1 MVLPQK
7 TWATLGSLAQKLQF
21 CTEFWQPLRGFVYNS
36 KSQKRK
42 NRTTITKLNAMTK
55 KLATLVAMLACCVFG
70 ALAQRVATTPVTDVQ
85 TGDYLLLVHSGKT
98 AADGSWAYI
107 NTSTSNKNR
116 VSTDAASLGTT
127 AYAGSKIENSAYI
140 WHVEKQSDGK
150 ITIQSVAQKTYWP
163 TAKGYYE
170 KDYYP
175 AHITTGSSANAFE
188 LIALSD
194 GCFALKS
201 TTSVTNLFGNKVNS
215 TPTIYVVNNNNSQ
228 IGYYGG
234 YDDSKIESQS
244 EIARVEFYPLQAFT
258 ELTYNYVFD
267 GKVRESVKVNAVDG
281 EEYPTPTTAISLPDF
296 IAAPTLKPEGIYH
309 DGAATSY
316 NLQLAST
323 LPFTLSTDANRV
335 YYYLA
340 AGAGTEGRTMLYANG
355 NSLKLRAEAQANNL
369 TAMRNDLWYVTGN
382 PFDGLKFHNV
392 GSGTTAMSKIA
403 LSDITE
409 LGLSPAGGGHDT
421 WKIYKISDNAFGLY
435 AKDWKKTNVAW
446 KLNDSKVSFEKID
459 ASAPNTSDAFAF
471 QAIEAT
477 YVLPL
482 HDSEADDAAFATTC
496 APFNFAIEGDDVK
509 AYAGKLSADGKEL
522 DMKEIE
528 GNVPANQGVIL
539 KAAMGVS
546 EVTVK
551 VVNTA
556 DAIDNDLK
564 GTNDEMT
571 DLSQVY
577 VFGRDKVTH
586 HVGFYNA
593 SGDDALPAN
602 RAYLNK
608 PAQEAVNAVAMN
620 FGNGMVTNIN
630 TAISAQS
637 ADNAP
642 IYDLSGRRVQRTV
655 KGSLYIKGGR
665 KFMAQ

>member
-1 MVLPQK
+1 
-7 TWATLGSLAQKLQF
+7 
-21 CTEFWQPLRGFVYNS
+21 
-36 KSQKRK
+36 
-42 NRTTITKLNAMTK
+42 MTK

-70 ALAQRVATTPVTDVQ
+70 ALAQRVATTHVTDVQ
-85 TGDYLLLVHSGKT
+85 TGDYLLLVHSDKT

-107 NTSTSNKNR
+107 NTSNKNR
-116 VSTDAASLGTT
+116 VNTDDASLGTT
-127 AYAGSKIENSAYI
+127 AYAGSKIENRAYI

-163 TAKGYYE
+163 TAEGKNE
-170 KDYYP
+170 SDYYP
-175 AHITTGSSANAFE
+175 QNITTGSSFNAFE

-194 GCFALKS
+194 GFALK
-201 TTSVTNLFGNKVNS
+201 TTTTKKAKYIWEKDATL
-215 TPTIYVVNNNNSQ
+215 TAYVVSNDNSQ
-228 IGYYGG
+228 IGYHGG
-234 YDDSKIESQS
+234 YDDSKIESKS

-267 GKVRESVKVNAVDG
+267 GKVRASVKVNAVDG

-316 NLQLAST
+316 DLQLVST

-340 AGAGTEGRTMLYANG
+340 AGAGTDGRTMLYANG
-355 NSLKLRAEAQANNL
+355 NSLKLRAEAQADNL

-382 PFDGLKFHNV
+382 PYDGLKFHNV
-392 GSGTTAMSKIA
+392 GSGTTAMSKLK
-403 LSDITE
+403 LSVQTKLWLEPDF
-409 LGLSPAGGGHDT
+409 GGGDDT
-421 WKIYKISDNAFGLY
+421 WKIYKISDKAFGLN
-435 AKDWKKTNVAW
+435 AKDWKDSNVAW
-446 KLNDSKVSFEKID
+446 KLNGSEVSFEKID
-459 ASAPNTSDAFAF
+459 ANAPNTSDAFAF

-482 HDSEADDAAFATTC
+482 HDSEADGAAFATTC
-496 APFNFAIEGDDVK
+496 APFNFAIVGDDVK

-522 DMKEIE
+522 DMNEIK

-539 KAAMGVS
+539 KAAMGVNG
-546 EVTVK
+546 VTVK

-564 GTNDEMT
+564 GTNAEMT

-577 VFGRDKVTH
+577 VFGRDKDTR

-593 SGDDALPAN
+593 SGDAPLPAN
-602 RAYLNK
+602 RAYLDK
-608 PAQEAVNAVAMN
+608 PAQEAANAVAMN
-620 FGNGMVTNIN
+620 FGNGTVTNIN

-642 IYDLSGRRVQRTV
+642 IYDLSGRRVQRIV
-655 KGSLYIKGGR
+655 KGGLYIKGGR

>member
-1 MVLPQK
+1 
-7 TWATLGSLAQKLQF
+7 
-21 CTEFWQPLRGFVYNS
+21 
-36 KSQKRK
+36 
-42 NRTTITKLNAMTK
+42 MTK

-85 TGDYLLLVHSGKT
+85 TGVYMLRMKSDRIPGTDGAWVYYKDKDSHAYGESDNTALKVVTENPLSEDHYNYL
-98 AADGSWAYI
+98 W
-107 NTSTSNKNR
+107 R
-116 VSTDAASLGTT
+116 VVRKD
-127 AYAGSKIENSAYI
+127 
-140 WHVEKQSDGK
+140 DGK
-150 ITIQSVAQKTYWP
+150 ITIQSFTANTYWAKAKGGQPSLGLKDNNKWVPNDFPMSETENAFTLEQNGNSGYKLKTYS
-163 TAKGYYE
+163 TRTYYSGFTKKSEE
-170 KDYYP
+170 KEVYVVDNVNM
-175 AHITTGSSANAFE
+175 SNSDKANA
-188 LIALSD
+188 AH
-194 GCFALKS
+194 
-201 TTSVTNLFGNKVNS
+201 N
-215 TPTIYVVNNNNSQ
+215 
-228 IGYYGG
+228 IGYQQTSATRS
-234 YDDSKIESQS
+234 DITF
-244 EIARVEFYPLQAFT
+244 EFYEVTQFPEKVSF
-258 ELTYNYVFD
+258 TYNYLYDGVSKKTEKFD
-267 GKVRESVKVNAVDG
+267 VYTYKPYPAV
-281 EEYPTPTTAISLPDF
+281 TVPDF
-296 IAAPTLKPEGIYH
+296 IKANAPEGEIKPEDNGTTINIECTP
-309 DGAATSY
+309 D
-316 NLQLAST
+316 

-355 NSLKLRAEAQANNL
+355 KDLKLRAEAQANNL

-382 PFDGLKFHNV
+382 PYDGLKFHNV
-392 GSGTTAMSKIA
+392 GSGTTAQSYAAITSATKLNLSHLWLGGQDNWNIKKLSDTTFSLYSNDLAWKFDGSKIA
-403 LSDITE
+403 
-409 LGLSPAGGGHDT
+409 
-421 WKIYKISDNAFGLY
+421 F
-435 AKDWKKTNVAW
+435 
-446 KLNDSKVSFEKID
+446 
-459 ASAPNTSDAFAF
+459 SAPNTSDAFAF

-482 HDSEADDAAFATTC
+482 HDSDADNAAFATTC
-496 APFNFAIEGDDVK
+496 APFNFAIVGDDVK

-539 KAAMGVS
+539 KAAMVVS

-577 VFGRDKVTH
+577 VFGRDNVTR
-586 HVGFYNA
+586 HVGFYTA
-593 SGDDALPAN
+593 AGAAALPAN
-602 RAYLNK
+602 RAYLDK

-620 FGNGMVTNIN
+620 FGDGTVTNIN

-655 KGSLYIKGGR
+655 KGSLYIKGGH

>member
-1 MVLPQK
+1 
-7 TWATLGSLAQKLQF
+7 
-21 CTEFWQPLRGFVYNS
+21 
-36 KSQKRK
+36 
-42 NRTTITKLNAMTK
+42 MTK

-107 NTSTSNKNR
+107 NTSDKNR
-116 VSTDAASLGTT
+116 VNTDDASLGTT

-175 AHITTGSSANAFE
+175 AHITTGSSANANAFE

-355 NSLKLRAEAQANNL
+355 EDLNLRAEAQADNL

-382 PFDGLKFHNV
+382 PYDGLKFHNV
-392 GSGTTAMSKIA
+392 GSGTTAQSYAAITSATKLNLSHLWLGGQDNWNIKKLSDTTFSLYSNDLAWKFDGSKIA
-403 LSDITE
+403 
-409 LGLSPAGGGHDT
+409 
-421 WKIYKISDNAFGLY
+421 F
-435 AKDWKKTNVAW
+435 
-446 KLNDSKVSFEKID
+446 
-459 ASAPNTSDAFAF
+459 SAPNTSDAFAF

-482 HDSEADDAAFATTC
+482 HDSEADNAAFATTC
-496 APFNFAIEGDDVK
+496 APFNFAIVGDEVK

-556 DAIDNDLK
+556 DVIDNDLK

-577 VFGRDKVTH
+577 VFGRDNVTR
-586 HVGFYNA
+586 HVGFFNA
-593 SGDDALPAN
+593 AGNAALPAN
-602 RAYLNK
+602 RAYLDK
-608 PAQEAVNAVAMN
+608 PAQEAANAVAMN
-620 FGNGMVTNIN
+620 FGDGTVTNVN
-630 TAISAQS
+630 TAIAAQS
-637 ADNAP
+637 TDNAP

-655 KGSLYIKGGR
+655 KGSLYIKGGH

>member
-1 MVLPQK
+1 
-7 TWATLGSLAQKLQF
+7 
-21 CTEFWQPLRGFVYNS
+21 
-36 KSQKRK
+36 
-42 NRTTITKLNAMTK
+42 MTK

-98 AADGSWAYI
+98 AANGSWAYI
-107 NTSTSNKNR
+107 NTSDKNR
-116 VSTDAASLGTT
+116 VNTDDASLGTT
-127 AYAGSKIENSAYI
+127 AYAGSKIENNAYI
-140 WHVEKQSDGK
+140 WHVEKQSDDK

-175 AHITTGSSANAFE
+175 AHITTGSSANANAFE

-355 NSLKLRAEAQANNL
+355 NSLELRAEAQANNL

-382 PFDGLKFHNV
+382 PYDGLQFHNV
-392 GSGTTAMSKIA
+392 GSGTTAVSLATPSNVTELKLSSKIGT
-403 LSDITE
+403 DI
-409 LGLSPAGGGHDT
+409 

-435 AKDWKKTNVAW
+435 CYGEWVYDRGNVAW
-446 KLNDSKVSFEKID
+446 KLNGSEVSFEKID
-459 ASAPNTSDAFAF
+459 ANAPNTSDAFAF
-471 QAIEAT
+471 QTIEAT

-482 HDSEADDAAFATTC
+482 HNSEADNAAFATTC
-496 APFNFAIEGDDVK
+496 APFNFAIVGDDVK
-509 AYAGKLSADGKEL
+509 AYAGKLSANGKEL

-577 VFGRDKVTH
+577 VFGRDKVTR

-593 SGDDALPAN
+593 SGDAALPAN

-620 FGNGMVTNIN
+620 FGDGTVTNVN
-630 TAISAQS
+630 TAIPAQS
-637 ADNAP
+637 TDRAP

>member
-1 MVLPQK
+1 
-7 TWATLGSLAQKLQF
+7 
-21 CTEFWQPLRGFVYNS
+21 
-36 KSQKRK
+36 
-42 NRTTITKLNAMTK
+42 MTK
-55 KLATLVAMLACCVFG
+55 KLATLVAMLVCCVFG
-70 ALAQRVATTPVTDVQ
+70 ALAQRVATTPATDVQ
-85 TGDYLLLVHSGKT
+85 TGDYLLLVHSDKT

-107 NTSTSNKNR
+107 NTSNKNR

-127 AYAGSKIENSAYI
+127 AYAGSKIENNAYI

-163 TAKGYYE
+163 TAKGR
-170 KDYYP
+170 KDSDYYP
-175 AHITTGSSANAFE
+175 QHITTSSSANAFE

-194 GCFALKS
+194 GFALKS
-201 TTSVTNLFGNKVNS
+201 TTSITNWRGQVTS
-215 TPTIYVVNNNNSQ
+215 TPSIYVVNNDNSQ
-228 IGYYGG
+228 IGYHGG
-234 YDDSKIESQS
+234 YDDSKIESTG
-244 EIARVEFYPLQAFT
+244 EIARVEFYLLQAFT
-258 ELTYNYVFD
+258 ELTYNYWFD
-267 GKVRESVKVNAVDG
+267 GKVRTSVKVNAVDG

-316 NLQLAST
+316 DLQLAST

-355 NSLKLRAEAQANNL
+355 KDLNLRAEAQADNL

-382 PFDGLKFHNV
+382 PYDGLQFHNV
-392 GSGTTAMSKIA
+392 GSGSTAQSQAIISTITKLWLSSVAGKDKWNIKKLSDTTFSLYSNDLAWKFDGSKIA
-403 LSDITE
+403 
-409 LGLSPAGGGHDT
+409 
-421 WKIYKISDNAFGLY
+421 F
-435 AKDWKKTNVAW
+435 
-446 KLNDSKVSFEKID
+446 
-459 ASAPNTSDAFAF
+459 SAPNTSDAFAF
-471 QAIEAT
+471 QAIEPT

-496 APFNFAIEGDDVK
+496 APFNFAIVGDDVK

-522 DMKEIE
+522 DMNEIE

-564 GTNDEMT
+564 GTNAEMT

-577 VFGRDKVTH
+577 VFGRDKDTR
-586 HVGFYNA
+586 HVGFYTA
-593 SGDDALPAN
+593 VGDAPLPAN

-620 FGNGMVTNIN
+620 FGNGMVTNVN

-637 ADNAP
+637 TDRAP
-642 IYDLSGRRVQRTV
+642 IYDLSGRRVQHTV
-655 KGSLYIKGGR
+655 KGGLYIKGGR

>member
-1 MVLPQK
+1 
-7 TWATLGSLAQKLQF
+7 
-21 CTEFWQPLRGFVYNS
+21 
-36 KSQKRK
+36 
-42 NRTTITKLNAMTK
+42 MTK

-107 NTSTSNKNR
+107 NTSNNR
-116 VSTDAASLGTT
+116 VNTDDASLGTT
-127 AYAGSKIENSAYI
+127 AYAGSKIENNAYI
-140 WHVEKQSDGK
+140 WHVEKRSDGK

-163 TAKGYYE
+163 TAKGKNE
-170 KDYYP
+170 SDYYP
-175 AHITTGSSANAFE
+175 AHITTGSSDNANAFE

-194 GCFALKS
+194 CFALK
-201 TTSVTNLFGNKVNS
+201 TTTTKKAKFIWEKDATL
-215 TPTIYVVNNNNSQ
+215 TAYLVNNNNSQ

-267 GKVRESVKVNAVDG
+267 GEVRASVKVNAVDG

-323 LPFTLSTDANRV
+323 LPFTLSTDDNRV

-340 AGAGTEGRTMLYANG
+340 AGADTEGRTMLYANG
-355 NSLKLRAEAQANNL
+355 KELNLRAEAQAENL

-382 PFDGLKFHNV
+382 PYDGLQFHNV
-392 GSGTTAMSKIA
+392 GSGSTAQSQAIISTITKLWLSSVAGKDKWNIKKLSDTTFSLYSNDLAWKFDGSKIA
-403 LSDITE
+403 
-409 LGLSPAGGGHDT
+409 
-421 WKIYKISDNAFGLY
+421 F
-435 AKDWKKTNVAW
+435 
-446 KLNDSKVSFEKID
+446 
-459 ASAPNTSDAFAF
+459 SAPNTSDAFAF

-482 HDSEADDAAFATTC
+482 HNSEADNAAFATTC
-496 APFNFAIEGDDVK
+496 APFNFAIVGDEVK

-577 VFGRDKVTH
+577 VFGRDNVTR
-586 HVGFYNA
+586 HVGFYTA
-593 SGDDALPAN
+593 AGDAPLPAN
-602 RAYLNK
+602 RAYLDK

-620 FGNGMVTNIN
+620 FGDGMVTNIS

-642 IYDLSGRRVQRTV
+642 IYDLSGRRVQHTV

>member
-1 MVLPQK
+1 
-7 TWATLGSLAQKLQF
+7 
-21 CTEFWQPLRGFVYNS
+21 
-36 KSQKRK
+36 
-42 NRTTITKLNAMTK
+42 MTK

-70 ALAQRVATTPVTDVQ
+70 ALAQKVATTPATDVQ
-85 TGDYLLLVHSGKT
+85 TGDYLLLVHSDKT

-107 NTSTSNKNR
+107 NTSNKNR
-116 VSTDAASLGTT
+116 VNTDDASLGTT
-127 AYAGSKIENSAYI
+127 AYAGSKIENNAYI

-163 TAKGYYE
+163 TAKGR
-170 KDYYP
+170 KDSDYYP
-175 AHITTGSSANAFE
+175 QHITTSSSANAFE

-194 GCFALKS
+194 GFALKS
-201 TTSVTNLFGNKVNS
+201 TTSITDWFGQVTS
-215 TPTIYVVNNNNSQ
+215 TPAIYVVSNNNSQ
-228 IGYYGG
+228 IGYHGG
-234 YDDSKIESQS
+234 YDDSKIESKS

-267 GKVRESVKVNAVDG
+267 GKVRASVKVNAVDG
-281 EEYPTPTTAISLPDF
+281 EEYPIPTTAISLPDF

-309 DGAATSY
+309 DGAALSY
-316 NLQLAST
+316 DLQLAST

-355 NSLKLRAEAQANNL
+355 NSLKLRAEVQADNL

-382 PFDGLKFHNV
+382 PYDGLKFHNV
-392 GSGTTAMSKIA
+392 GSGTTAQSQAIISTITKLWLSSAVGTDKWNIKKLSDTTFSLYSNNLAWKFDGSKIA
-403 LSDITE
+403 
-409 LGLSPAGGGHDT
+409 
-421 WKIYKISDNAFGLY
+421 F
-435 AKDWKKTNVAW
+435 
-446 KLNDSKVSFEKID
+446 
-459 ASAPNTSDAFAF
+459 SAPNTSDAFAF
-471 QAIEAT
+471 QAIEPT

-496 APFNFAIEGDDVK
+496 APFNFAIVGDDVK

-539 KAAMGVS
+539 KAAMGVN

-564 GTNDEMT
+564 GTNAEMT

-577 VFGRDKVTH
+577 VFGRDKDTR
-586 HVGFYNA
+586 HVGFYTA
-593 SGDDALPAN
+593 VGDAPLPAN
-602 RAYLNK
+602 RAYLDK

-620 FGNGMVTNIN
+620 FGNGTVTNVN

-637 ADNAP
+637 TDNAP

>member
-1 MVLPQK
+1 
-7 TWATLGSLAQKLQF
+7 
-21 CTEFWQPLRGFVYNS
+21 
-36 KSQKRK
+36 
-42 NRTTITKLNAMTK
+42 MTK

-175 AHITTGSSANAFE
+175 AHITTGSSANANAFE

-355 NSLKLRAEAQANNL
+355 TDLNLRAEAQADNL

-382 PFDGLKFHNV
+382 PYDGLQFHNV
-392 GSGTTAMSKIA
+392 GSGTTAMSYLA
-403 LSDITE
+403 LSDKTE
-409 LGLSPAGGGHDT
+409 LWLTNSLGGGLDK
-421 WKIYKISDNAFGLY
+421 WKVYRISDKAFGLY
-435 AKDWKKTNVAW
+435 NYNNWVTGSGNVAW
-446 KLNDSKVSFEKID
+446 KLNGSKVSFEKID
-459 ASAPNTSDAFAF
+459 VSAPNTSDAFAF

-482 HDSEADDAAFATTC
+482 HDSEADNAAFATTC
-496 APFNFAIEGDDVK
+496 APFNFAIVGDDVK

-564 GTNDEMT
+564 GTNAEMT

-577 VFGRDKVTH
+577 VFGRDKDTR
-586 HVGFYNA
+586 HVGFYTA
-593 SGDDALPAN
+593 VGDAPLPAN
-602 RAYLNK
+602 RAYLDK
-608 PAQEAVNAVAMN
+608 PAQEAANAVAMN
-620 FGNGMVTNIN
+620 FGDGTVTNIN
-630 TAISAQS
+630 TAITAQS
-637 ADNAP
+637 ADRAP

>member
-1 MVLPQK
+1 
-7 TWATLGSLAQKLQF
+7 
-21 CTEFWQPLRGFVYNS
+21 
-36 KSQKRK
+36 
-42 NRTTITKLNAMTK
+42 MTK

-85 TGDYLLLVHSGKT
+85 TGVYMLRMKSDRIPGTDGAWVYYKDSHAYGESDNTALKVVTENPLSEDHYNYL
-98 AADGSWAYI
+98 W
-107 NTSTSNKNR
+107 R
-116 VSTDAASLGTT
+116 VVRKD
-127 AYAGSKIENSAYI
+127 
-140 WHVEKQSDGK
+140 DGK
-150 ITIQSVAQKTYWP
+150 ITIQSFTANTYWAKASGGQNKTLGFVSKDDNQWVPNDFPMNGTENAFALEQNGNSGYKLKTYSTRTYYSGFSISQKSEEKEVYVVDNVNMSNSDKANDP
-163 TAKGYYE
+163 HNIGYQQ
-170 KDYYP
+170 
-175 AHITTGSSANAFE
+175 T
-188 LIALSD
+188 
-194 GCFALKS
+194 S
-201 TTSVTNLFGNKVNS
+201 TTRSDITF
-215 TPTIYVVNNNNSQ
+215 
-228 IGYYGG
+228 
-234 YDDSKIESQS
+234 
-244 EIARVEFYPLQAFT
+244 EFYEVTQFPEKVSF
-258 ELTYNYVFD
+258 TYNYLYNGVSKKTEPFD
-267 GKVRESVKVNAVDG
+267 TYTYKPYPAV
-281 EEYPTPTTAISLPDF
+281 TVPDF
-296 IAAPTLKPEGIYH
+296 IKANAPEGEIKPEDNGTTINIECTP
-309 DGAATSY
+309 D
-316 NLQLAST
+316 

-355 NSLKLRAEAQANNL
+355 EDLNLRAEAQAENL

-382 PFDGLKFHNV
+382 PYDGLKFHNV
-392 GSGTTAMSKIA
+392 GSGTTAQSYAAITSATKLNLSHLWLGGQDNWNIKKLSDTTFSLYSNDLAWKFDGSKIA
-403 LSDITE
+403 
-409 LGLSPAGGGHDT
+409 
-421 WKIYKISDNAFGLY
+421 F
-435 AKDWKKTNVAW
+435 
-446 KLNDSKVSFEKID
+446 
-459 ASAPNTSDAFAF
+459 SAPNTSDAFAF

-482 HDSEADDAAFATTC
+482 HNSKADNAAFATTC
-496 APFNFAIEGDDVK
+496 APFNFAIMGDDVK

-522 DMKEIE
+522 NMKEIE

-539 KAAMGVS
+539 KAAMRVS

-577 VFGRDKVTH
+577 VFGRDNVTR
-586 HVGFYNA
+586 HVGFYTA
-593 SGDDALPAN
+593 AGDAALPAN
-602 RAYLNK
+602 RAYLDK

-620 FGNGMVTNIN
+620 FGNGMVTNIS

>member
-1 MVLPQK
+1 
-7 TWATLGSLAQKLQF
+7 
-21 CTEFWQPLRGFVYNS
+21 
-36 KSQKRK
+36 
-42 NRTTITKLNAMTK
+42 MTK

-163 TAKGYYE
+163 TAKGR
-170 KDYYP
+170 KDSDYYP
-175 AHITTGSSANAFE
+175 QHITTSSRANANAFE

-194 GCFALKS
+194 GFALKS
-201 TTSVTNLFGNKVNS
+201 TTSITNWFGQVTS
-215 TPTIYVVNNNNSQ
+215 TPTIYVVNNDNSQ

-234 YDDSKIESQS
+234 YDDSKIESTS
-244 EIARVEFYPLQAFT
+244 EIARVQFYPLQAFT

-267 GKVRESVKVNAVDG
+267 GEVRTSVKVNAVDG

-316 NLQLAST
+316 DLQLAST

-355 NSLKLRAEAQANNL
+355 KELKLRAEAQADNL

-382 PFDGLKFHNV
+382 PYDGLQFHNV
-392 GSGTTAMSKIA
+392 GSGSTAQSQAIISTITKLWLSSVAGKDKWNIKKLSDTTFSLYSNDLAWKFDGSKIA
-403 LSDITE
+403 
-409 LGLSPAGGGHDT
+409 
-421 WKIYKISDNAFGLY
+421 F
-435 AKDWKKTNVAW
+435 
-446 KLNDSKVSFEKID
+446 
-459 ASAPNTSDAFAF
+459 SAPNTSDAFAF

-482 HDSEADDAAFATTC
+482 HNSEADNAAFATTC
-496 APFNFAIEGDDVK
+496 APFNFAIVGDDVK

-556 DAIDNDLK
+556 DVIDNDLK

-577 VFGRDKVTH
+577 VFGRDNVTR
-586 HVGFYNA
+586 HVGFYTA
-593 SGDDALPAN
+593 AGDAPLPAN
-602 RAYLNK
+602 RAYLDK

-637 ADNAP
+637 VDNAP

>member
-1 MVLPQK
+1 
-7 TWATLGSLAQKLQF
+7 
-21 CTEFWQPLRGFVYNS
+21 
-36 KSQKRK
+36 
-42 NRTTITKLNAMTK
+42 MTK
-55 KLATLVAMLACCVFG
+55 KLATLVAMLACCVLG
-70 ALAQRVATTPVTDVQ
+70 ALAQKVATTPVADVQ
-85 TGDYLLLVHSGKT
+85 TGDYLLLVHSDKT

-107 NTSTSNKNR
+107 NTSNKNR

-127 AYAGSKIENSAYI
+127 AYAGSKIENNAYI

-163 TAKGYYE
+163 TAKGR
-170 KDYYP
+170 KDSDYYP
-175 AHITTGSSANAFE
+175 QHITTSSSANAFE

-194 GCFALKS
+194 GFALKS
-201 TTSVTNLFGNKVNS
+201 TTSITNWRGQVTS
-215 TPTIYVVNNNNSQ
+215 TPSIYVVNNDNSQ
-228 IGYYGG
+228 IGYHGG
-234 YDDSKIESQS
+234 YDDSKIESTG
-244 EIARVEFYPLQAFT
+244 EIARVEFYLLQAFT
-258 ELTYNYVFD
+258 ELTYNYWFD
-267 GKVRESVKVNAVDG
+267 GKVRTSVKVNAVDG

-316 NLQLAST
+316 DLQLAST

-355 NSLKLRAEAQANNL
+355 KDLNLRAEAQADNL

-382 PFDGLKFHNV
+382 PYDGLQFHNV
-392 GSGTTAMSKIA
+392 GSGSTAQSQAIISTITKLWLSSVAGKDKWNIKKLSDTTFSLYSNDLAWKFDGSKIA
-403 LSDITE
+403 
-409 LGLSPAGGGHDT
+409 
-421 WKIYKISDNAFGLY
+421 F
-435 AKDWKKTNVAW
+435 
-446 KLNDSKVSFEKID
+446 
-459 ASAPNTSDAFAF
+459 SAPNTSDAFAF
-471 QAIEAT
+471 QAIEPT

-496 APFNFAIEGDDVK
+496 APFNFAIVGDDVK

-522 DMKEIE
+522 DMSEIE

-539 KAAMGVS
+539 KAAMGVG

-564 GTNDEMT
+564 GTNDKMT

-577 VFGRDKVTH
+577 VFGRDKVTR
-586 HVGFYNA
+586 HVGFYA
-593 SGDDALPAN
+593 AAGDAPLPAN
-602 RAYLNK
+602 RAYLDK

-620 FGNGMVTNIN
+620 FGDGMVTNIN

>member
-1 MVLPQK
+1 M
-7 TWATLGSLAQKLQF
+7 
-21 CTEFWQPLRGFVYNS
+21 
-36 KSQKRK
+36 
-42 NRTTITKLNAMTK
+42 
-55 KLATLVAMLACCVFG
+55 
-70 ALAQRVATTPVTDVQ
+70 
-85 TGDYLLLVHSGKT
+85 
-98 AADGSWAYI
+98 
-107 NTSTSNKNR
+107 
-116 VSTDAASLGTT
+116 
-127 AYAGSKIENSAYI
+127 
-140 WHVEKQSDGK
+140 
-150 ITIQSVAQKTYWP
+150 AQKTYWP
-163 TAKGYYE
+163 TAEGKNE
-170 KDYYP
+170 SDYYP
-175 AHITTGSSANAFE
+175 AHITTGSSVNAFE

-194 GCFALKS
+194 GFALK
-201 TTSVTNLFGNKVNS
+201 TTTTKKKWFSWEKNATL
-215 TPTIYVVNNNNSQ
+215 TAYVVNNTNSQ
-228 IGYYGG
+228 IGYHGG

-267 GKVRESVKVNAVDG
+267 GKVRTSVNVNAVDG
-281 EEYPTPTTAISLPDF
+281 EEYPTPTTAISLPGF
-296 IAAPTLKPEGIYH
+296 IAATAIKPEGIYH
-309 DGAATSY
+309 DGAPTSY
-316 NLQLAST
+316 DLQLAST

-355 NSLKLRAEAQANNL
+355 NSLELRAEAQANNL

-382 PFDGLKFHNV
+382 PYDGLKFHNV
-392 GSGTTAMSKIA
+392 GSGTTAMSKLK

-421 WKIYKISDNAFGLY
+421 WNVYKISDNAFGLY
-435 AKDWKKTNVAW
+435 GYNNWLLGSGNVAW
-446 KLNDSKVSFEKID
+446 KLNGSEVSFEKID
-459 ASAPNTSDAFAF
+459 ANAPNTSDAFAF

-482 HDSEADDAAFATTC
+482 HNSEADDAAFATTC
-496 APFNFAIEGDDVK
+496 APFNFAIVGDDVK

-577 VFGRDKVTH
+577 VFGRDKVTR
-586 HVGFYNA
+586 HVGFYA
-593 SGDDALPAN
+593 AAGDAPLPAN

-637 ADNAP
+637 ADSAP

>member
-1 MVLPQK
+1 
-7 TWATLGSLAQKLQF
+7 
-21 CTEFWQPLRGFVYNS
+21 
-36 KSQKRK
+36 
-42 NRTTITKLNAMTK
+42 MTK

-355 NSLKLRAEAQANNL
+355 KELNLRAEAQAENL

-382 PFDGLKFHNV
+382 PYDGLQFHNV
-392 GSGTTAMSKIA
+392 GSGTTAMSYYA
-403 LSDITE
+403 LSDQTE
-409 LGLSPAGGGHDT
+409 LGVSPGAGGGHDT
-421 WKIYKISDNAFGLY
+421 WNVYKISDNAFGLY
-435 AKDWKKTNVAW
+435 SYNNWWIGSGNVAW
-446 KLNDSKVSFEKID
+446 KLNGSKVSFEKID

-482 HDSEADDAAFATTC
+482 HDSEADNAAFATTC
-496 APFNFAIEGDDVK
+496 APFNFAIVGDDVK

-522 DMKEIE
+522 DMSKIE

-577 VFGRDKVTH
+577 VFGRDKVTR

-593 SGDDALPAN
+593 SGDAALPAN
-602 RAYLNK
+602 RAYLDK

-620 FGNGMVTNIN
+620 FGDGMVTNIN

>member
-1 MVLPQK
+1 
-7 TWATLGSLAQKLQF
+7 
-21 CTEFWQPLRGFVYNS
+21 
-36 KSQKRK
+36 
-42 NRTTITKLNAMTK
+42 MTK

-98 AADGSWAYI
+98 AANGSWAYI
-107 NTSTSNKNR
+107 NTSNKNR
-116 VSTDAASLGTT
+116 VNTDDASLGTT

-355 NSLKLRAEAQANNL
+355 EDLNLRAEAQADNL

-382 PFDGLKFHNV
+382 PYDGLKFHNV
-392 GSGTTAMSKIA
+392 GSGTTAQSYAAITSATKLNLSHLWLGGQDNWNIKKLSDTTFSLYSNDLAWKFDGSKIA
-403 LSDITE
+403 
-409 LGLSPAGGGHDT
+409 
-421 WKIYKISDNAFGLY
+421 F
-435 AKDWKKTNVAW
+435 
-446 KLNDSKVSFEKID
+446 
-459 ASAPNTSDAFAF
+459 SAPNTSDAFAF

-482 HDSEADDAAFATTC
+482 HDSEADNAAFATTC
-496 APFNFAIEGDDVK
+496 APFNFAIVGDDVK

-577 VFGRDKVTH
+577 VFGRDKVTR
-586 HVGFYNA
+586 HVGFYA
-593 SGDDALPAN
+593 AAGDAPLPAN
-602 RAYLNK
+602 RAYLDK

>member
-1 MVLPQK
+1 
-7 TWATLGSLAQKLQF
+7 
-21 CTEFWQPLRGFVYNS
+21 
-36 KSQKRK
+36 
-42 NRTTITKLNAMTK
+42 MTK

-107 NTSTSNKNR
+107 NTSNKNR
-116 VSTDAASLGTT
+116 VNTDDASLGTT

-175 AHITTGSSANAFE
+175 AHITTGSSANANAFE

-355 NSLKLRAEAQANNL
+355 NSLELRAEAQANNL
-369 TAMRNDLWYVTGN
+369 TAMSNDLWYVTGN
-382 PFDGLKFHNV
+382 PYDGLKFHNV

-446 KLNDSKVSFEKID
+446 KLNGSKVSFEKID

-482 HDSEADDAAFATTC
+482 HDSEADNAAFATTC
-496 APFNFAIEGDDVK
+496 APFNFAIVGDDVK

-522 DMKEIE
+522 DMKGIE

-539 KAAMGVS
+539 KAVMGVS

-577 VFGRDKVTH
+577 VFGRDNVTR
-586 HVGFYNA
+586 HVGFYTA
-593 SGDDALPAN
+593 AGDAALPAN
-602 RAYLNK
+602 RAYLDK

-630 TAISAQS
+630 TAISEHG
-637 ADNAP
+637 ADHAP
-642 IYDLSGRRVQRTV
+642 VYDLSGRRVQHTV
-655 KGSLYIKGGR
+655 RGGLYIKGGR

>member
-1 MVLPQK
+1 
-7 TWATLGSLAQKLQF
+7 
-21 CTEFWQPLRGFVYNS
+21 
-36 KSQKRK
+36 
-42 NRTTITKLNAMTK
+42 MTK

-85 TGDYLLLVHSGKT
+85 TGDYLLLVYSGKT

-107 NTSTSNKNR
+107 NTSNKNR
-116 VSTDAASLGTT
+116 VNTDDASLGTT

-355 NSLKLRAEAQANNL
+355 NSLELRAEAQANNL

-382 PFDGLKFHNV
+382 PYDGLQFHNV

-446 KLNDSKVSFEKID
+446 KLNGSKVSFEKID

-471 QAIEAT
+471 QTIEAT

-482 HDSEADDAAFATTC
+482 HDSEADNAAFATTC
-496 APFNFAIEGDDVK
+496 APFNFAIVGDDVK

-564 GTNDEMT
+564 GTNNEMT

-577 VFGRDKVTH
+577 VFGRHQVTR
-586 HVGFYNA
+586 HVGFYTAAGNA
-593 SGDDALPAN
+593 PLPAN
-602 RAYLNK
+602 RAYLDK
-608 PAQEAVNAVAMN
+608 PAQEAANAVAMN
-620 FGNGMVTNIN
+620 FGDGTVTNIN

-637 ADNAP
+637 ADSAP
-642 IYDLSGRRVQRTV
+642 IYDLSGRRVQHTV

>member
-1 MVLPQK
+1 
-7 TWATLGSLAQKLQF
+7 
-21 CTEFWQPLRGFVYNS
+21 
-36 KSQKRK
+36 
-42 NRTTITKLNAMTK
+42 MTK

-98 AADGSWAYI
+98 AANGSWAYI
-107 NTSTSNKNR
+107 NTSDKNR
-116 VSTDAASLGTT
+116 VNTDDASLGTT
-127 AYAGSKIENSAYI
+127 AYAGSKIENNAYI
-140 WHVEKQSDGK
+140 WHVEKQSDDK

-175 AHITTGSSANAFE
+175 AHITTGSSANANAFE

-355 NSLKLRAEAQANNL
+355 NSLELRAEAQANNL

-382 PFDGLKFHNV
+382 PYDGLQFHNV
-392 GSGTTAMSKIA
+392 GSGTTAVSLATPSNVTELKLSSKIGT
-403 LSDITE
+403 DI
-409 LGLSPAGGGHDT
+409 

-435 AKDWKKTNVAW
+435 CYGEWVYDRGNVAW
-446 KLNDSKVSFEKID
+446 KLNGSKVSFEKID

-471 QAIEAT
+471 QAIEPT

-482 HDSEADDAAFATTC
+482 HDSEADNAAFATTC
-496 APFNFAIEGDDVK
+496 APFNFAIVGDDVK

-577 VFGRDKVTH
+577 VFGRDKVTR

-593 SGDDALPAN
+593 SGDAPLPAN
-602 RAYLNK
+602 RAYLDK

-620 FGNGMVTNIN
+620 FGDGTVTNVN

-637 ADNAP
+637 TDRAP

>member
-1 MVLPQK
+1 
-7 TWATLGSLAQKLQF
+7 
-21 CTEFWQPLRGFVYNS
+21 
-36 KSQKRK
+36 
-42 NRTTITKLNAMTK
+42 MTK

-70 ALAQRVATTPVTDVQ
+70 ALAQRVATTHVTDVQ
-85 TGDYLLLVHSGKT
+85 TGDYLLLVHSDKT

-107 NTSTSNKNR
+107 NTSNKNR
-116 VSTDAASLGTT
+116 VNTDDASLGTT
-127 AYAGSKIENSAYI
+127 AYAGSKIENRAYI

-163 TAKGYYE
+163 TAEGKNE
-170 KDYYP
+170 SDYYP
-175 AHITTGSSANAFE
+175 QNITTGSSFNAFE

-194 GCFALKS
+194 GFALK
-201 TTSVTNLFGNKVNS
+201 TTTTKKAKYIWEKDATL
-215 TPTIYVVNNNNSQ
+215 TAYVVSNDNSQ
-228 IGYYGG
+228 IGYHGG
-234 YDDSKIESQS
+234 YDDSKIESKS

-267 GKVRESVKVNAVDG
+267 GKVRASVKVNAVDG

-316 NLQLAST
+316 DLQLVST

-355 NSLKLRAEAQANNL
+355 TDLKLRAEAQADNL

-382 PFDGLKFHNV
+382 PYDGLQFHNV
-392 GSGTTAMSKIA
+392 GSGTTAMSYLA
-403 LSDITE
+403 LSNSILTQ
-409 LGLSPAGGGHDT
+409 LWLSPGAGGGHDT

-435 AKDWKKTNVAW
+435 NYNNWVTGSGNVAW
-446 KLNDSKVSFEKID
+446 KLNGSKVSFEKID
-459 ASAPNTSDAFAF
+459 ANAPNTSDAFAF
-471 QAIEAT
+471 QAIEPT

-482 HDSEADDAAFATTC
+482 HDSEADNAAFATTC
-496 APFNFAIEGDDVK
+496 APFNFAIVGDDVK

-522 DMKEIE
+522 DMNEIE

-539 KAAMGVS
+539 KAAKGVS

-564 GTNDEMT
+564 GTNAEMT

-577 VFGRDKVTH
+577 VFGRDKDTR
-586 HVGFYNA
+586 HVGFYTA
-593 SGDDALPAN
+593 VGDAPLPAN
-602 RAYLNK
+602 RAYLDK

-620 FGNGMVTNIN
+620 FGNGTVTNIN
-630 TAISAQS
+630 TAITAQS
-637 ADNAP
+637 TDNAP

>member
-1 MVLPQK
+1 
-7 TWATLGSLAQKLQF
+7 
-21 CTEFWQPLRGFVYNS
+21 
-36 KSQKRK
+36 
-42 NRTTITKLNAMTK
+42 MTK

-85 TGDYLLLVHSGKT
+85 TGVYMLRMKSDRIPGTDGAWVYYKDSHAWGESDNTALKVVTENPLSEDHYNYL
-98 AADGSWAYI
+98 W
-107 NTSTSNKNR
+107 R
-116 VSTDAASLGTT
+116 VVRKD
-127 AYAGSKIENSAYI
+127 
-140 WHVEKQSDGK
+140 DGK
-150 ITIQSVAQKTYWP
+150 ITIQSFTANTYWAKAKGGQPSLGLKDNNKWVPNDFPMSETENAFTLEQNGNSGYKLKTYS
-163 TAKGYYE
+163 TRTYYSGFSISQKSEE
-170 KDYYP
+170 KEVYVVDNVDM
-175 AHITTGSSANAFE
+175 SNSDKANAPH
-188 LIALSD
+188 
-194 GCFALKS
+194 
-201 TTSVTNLFGNKVNS
+201 N
-215 TPTIYVVNNNNSQ
+215 
-228 IGYYGG
+228 IGYQQTSATRS
-234 YDDSKIESQS
+234 DITF
-244 EIARVEFYPLQAFT
+244 EFYEVTQFPEKVSF
-258 ELTYNYVFD
+258 TYNYLY
-267 GKVRESVKVNAVDG
+267 DG
-281 EEYPTPTTAISLPDF
+281 ESKKTEKFDVYTYKPYPAITVPDF
-296 IAAPTLKPEGIYH
+296 IKANAPEGEIKPEDNGTTINIECTP
-309 DGAATSY
+309 D
-316 NLQLAST
+316 

-335 YYYLA
+335 YYYLV

-355 NSLKLRAEAQANNL
+355 KDLKLRAEAQADNL

-382 PFDGLKFHNV
+382 PYDGLKFHNV
-392 GSGTTAMSKIA
+392 GSGTTAMSYLA
-403 LSDITE
+403 LSDQTK
-409 LGLSPAGGGHDT
+409 LWLTNSLGGGLDK
-421 WKIYKISDNAFGLY
+421 WKVYRISDKAFGLY
-435 AKDWKKTNVAW
+435 NYNNWLTGSGNVAW
-446 KLNDSKVSFEKID
+446 KLNGSEVSFEKID
-459 ASAPNTSDAFAF
+459 ANAPNTSDAFAF

-482 HDSEADDAAFATTC
+482 HNSEADNAAFATTC
-496 APFNFAIEGDDVK
+496 APFNFAIMGDDVK

-522 DMKEIE
+522 DMSEIE

-556 DAIDNDLK
+556 DVIDNDLK

-577 VFGRDKVTH
+577 VFGRDNVTR
-586 HVGFYNA
+586 HVGFFNA
-593 SGDDALPAN
+593 AGDAALPAN

-637 ADNAP
+637 ADSAP

>member
-1 MVLPQK
+1 
-7 TWATLGSLAQKLQF
+7 
-21 CTEFWQPLRGFVYNS
+21 
-36 KSQKRK
+36 
-42 NRTTITKLNAMTK
+42 MTK

-85 TGDYLLLVHSGKT
+85 TGVYMLRMKSDRIPGTDGAWVYYKDSHAYGESDNTALKVVTENPLSEDHYNYL
-98 AADGSWAYI
+98 W
-107 NTSTSNKNR
+107 R
-116 VSTDAASLGTT
+116 VVRKD
-127 AYAGSKIENSAYI
+127 
-140 WHVEKQSDGK
+140 DGK
-150 ITIQSVAQKTYWP
+150 ITIQSFTANAYWAKAKGGKPLIGNDDNKWVPNDFPMSETENAFTLEQNGHSGYKLKTYS
-163 TAKGYYE
+163 TRTYYSGLSQKSEE
-170 KDYYP
+170 KEVYVVDNVNL
-175 AHITTGSSANAFE
+175 SNSDKANA
-188 LIALSD
+188 AHS
-194 GCFALKS
+194 
-201 TTSVTNLFGNKVNS
+201 
-215 TPTIYVVNNNNSQ
+215 
-228 IGYYGG
+228 IGYQQTSATRS
-234 YDDSKIESQS
+234 DITF
-244 EIARVEFYPLQAFT
+244 EFYEVTQFPEKVSF
-258 ELTYNYVFD
+258 TYNYLY
-267 GKVRESVKVNAVDG
+267 DG
-281 EEYPTPTTAISLPDF
+281 ESKKTEKFDVYTYKPYPAITVPDF
-296 IAAPTLKPEGIYH
+296 IKANAPEGEIKPEDNGTTINIECTP
-309 DGAATSY
+309 D
-316 NLQLAST
+316 

-355 NSLKLRAEAQANNL
+355 KELKLRAEAQADNL

-382 PFDGLKFHNV
+382 PYDGLQFHNV
-392 GSGTTAMSKIA
+392 GSGTTAMSYLA
-403 LSDITE
+403 LSDQTE
-409 LGLSPAGGGHDT
+409 LGVSPGAGGGHDT
-421 WKIYKISDNAFGLY
+421 WNVYKISDNAFGLY
-435 AKDWKKTNVAW
+435 SYNNWWIGSGNVAW
-446 KLNDSKVSFEKID
+446 KLNGSEVSFEKID
-459 ASAPNTSDAFAF
+459 ANAPNTSDAFAF

-496 APFNFAIEGDDVK
+496 APFNFAIMGDDVK

-577 VFGRDKVTH
+577 VFGRDKVTR

-593 SGDDALPAN
+593 SGAAALPAN

-620 FGNGMVTNIN
+620 FGDGMVTNVN

-642 IYDLSGRRVQRTV
+642 IYDLCGRRVQRTV
-655 KGSLYIKGGR
+655 KGGLYIKGGR

>member
-1 MVLPQK
+1 
-7 TWATLGSLAQKLQF
+7 
-21 CTEFWQPLRGFVYNS
+21 
-36 KSQKRK
+36 
-42 NRTTITKLNAMTK
+42 MTK

-85 TGDYLLLVHSGKT
+85 TGDYLLLVHSDKT

-107 NTSTSNKNR
+107 NTSNQNR

-163 TAKGYYE
+163 TAKGR
-170 KDYYP
+170 KDSDYYP
-175 AHITTGSSANAFE
+175 QHITTTSSSANANAFE
-188 LIALSD
+188 LIALRD
-194 GCFALKS
+194 GFALKS
-201 TTSVTNLFGNKVNS
+201 TTSITNWRGQVTS
-215 TPTIYVVNNNNSQ
+215 TPTIYVVNNDNSR

-234 YDDSKIESQS
+234 YDDSKIEGKN

-258 ELTYNYVFD
+258 ELTYNYMFD
-267 GKVRESVKVNAVDG
+267 GEVRTSVKVNAVDG

-316 NLQLAST
+316 DLQLAST

-355 NSLKLRAEAQANNL
+355 NSLELRAEAQANNL

-382 PFDGLKFHNV
+382 PYDGLQFHNV
-392 GSGTTAMSKIA
+392 GSGTTAVSLATPSNVTELKLSSKIGT
-403 LSDITE
+403 DI
-409 LGLSPAGGGHDT
+409 

-435 AKDWKKTNVAW
+435 CYGEWVFDRGNVAW
-446 KLNDSKVSFEKID
+446 KLNGSKISFEKID
-459 ASAPNTSDAFAF
+459 ANAPNTSDAFAF

-482 HDSEADDAAFATTC
+482 HNSEADNAAFATTC
-496 APFNFAIEGDDVK
+496 APFNFAIVGDDVK

-593 SGDDALPAN
+593 SGDAALPAN

-620 FGNGMVTNIN
+620 FGDGMVTNIN

-637 ADNAP
+637 ADSAP
-642 IYDLSGRRVQRTV
+642 IYDLSGRRVQHTV

>member
-1 MVLPQK
+1 
-7 TWATLGSLAQKLQF
+7 
-21 CTEFWQPLRGFVYNS
+21 
-36 KSQKRK
+36 
-42 NRTTITKLNAMTK
+42 MTK

-85 TGDYLLLVHSGKT
+85 TGVYMLRMKSDRIPG
-98 AADGSWAYI
+98 ADGAWVYYKDKDSHAYGESD
-107 NTSTSNKNR
+107 NTALKVVTENPLSEDHYNYLWR
-116 VSTDAASLGTT
+116 VVRKD
-127 AYAGSKIENSAYI
+127 
-140 WHVEKQSDGK
+140 DGK
-150 ITIQSVAQKTYWP
+150 ITIQSFTANTYWAKAKGGKPLIGNDDNKWVPNDFPMSETENAFTLEQNGHSGYKLKTYS
-163 TAKGYYE
+163 TRTYYSGLSQKSEE
-170 KDYYP
+170 K
-175 AHITTGSSANAFE
+175 E
-188 LIALSD
+188 
-194 GCFALKS
+194 
-201 TTSVTNLFGNKVNS
+201 V
-215 TPTIYVVNNNNSQ
+215 YVVDNVNMSNSDKADSPHN
-228 IGYYGG
+228 IGYQQTSATRS
-234 YDDSKIESQS
+234 DITF
-244 EIARVEFYPLQAFT
+244 EFYEVTQFPEKVSF
-258 ELTYNYVFD
+258 TYNYLYDGVSKKTEKFD
-267 GKVRESVKVNAVDG
+267 VYTYKPYPAV
-281 EEYPTPTTAISLPDF
+281 TVPDF
-296 IAAPTLKPEGIYH
+296 IKANAPEGEIKPEDNGTTINIECTP
-309 DGAATSY
+309 D
-316 NLQLAST
+316 

-355 NSLKLRAEAQANNL
+355 KDLKLRAEAQANNL

-382 PFDGLKFHNV
+382 PYDGLKFHNV

-409 LGLSPAGGGHDT
+409 LGLSPAGGGHNT

-435 AKDWKKTNVAW
+435 GYNNWVIDRGNVAW
-446 KLNDSKVSFEKID
+446 KLNGSKVSFEKID
-459 ASAPNTSDAFAF
+459 ANAPNTSDAFAF

-496 APFNFAIEGDDVK
+496 APFNFAIVGDDVK

-546 EVTVK
+546 KVTVK

-564 GTNDEMT
+564 GTNNEMT

-577 VFGRDKVTH
+577 VFGRHQVTR
-586 HVGFYNA
+586 HVGFYTA
-593 SGDDALPAN
+593 AGDAPLPAN
-602 RAYLNK
+602 RAYLDK

-620 FGNGMVTNIN
+620 FGDDTVTNIN

-637 ADNAP
+637 ADSAP
-642 IYDLSGRRVQRTV
+642 IYDLSGRRVQHTV

>member
-1 MVLPQK
+1 
-7 TWATLGSLAQKLQF
+7 
-21 CTEFWQPLRGFVYNS
+21 
-36 KSQKRK
+36 
-42 NRTTITKLNAMTK
+42 MTK

-107 NTSTSNKNR
+107 NTSNNR
-116 VSTDAASLGTT
+116 VNTDDASLGTT
-127 AYAGSKIENSAYI
+127 AYAGSKIENNAYI
-140 WHVEKQSDGK
+140 WHVEKRSDGK

-163 TAKGYYE
+163 TAKGKNE
-170 KDYYP
+170 SDYYP
-175 AHITTGSSANAFE
+175 AHITTGSSDNANAFE

-194 GCFALKS
+194 CFALK
-201 TTSVTNLFGNKVNS
+201 TTTTKKAKFIWEKDATL
-215 TPTIYVVNNNNSQ
+215 TAYVVNNNNSQ

-355 NSLKLRAEAQANNL
+355 EDLNLRAEAQADNL

-382 PFDGLKFHNV
+382 PYDGLKFHNV
-392 GSGTTAMSKIA
+392 GSGTTAQSYAAITSATKLNLSHLWLGGQDNWNIKKLSDTTFSLYSNDLAWKFDGSKIA
-403 LSDITE
+403 
-409 LGLSPAGGGHDT
+409 
-421 WKIYKISDNAFGLY
+421 F
-435 AKDWKKTNVAW
+435 
-446 KLNDSKVSFEKID
+446 
-459 ASAPNTSDAFAF
+459 SAPNTSDAFAF

-496 APFNFAIEGDDVK
+496 APFNFAIVGDDVK

-577 VFGRDKVTH
+577 VFGRDKVTR

-593 SGDDALPAN
+593 SGDAALPAN
-602 RAYLNK
+602 RAYLDK

-642 IYDLSGRRVQRTV
+642 IYDLSGRRVQHTV

>member
-1 MVLPQK
+1 
-7 TWATLGSLAQKLQF
+7 
-21 CTEFWQPLRGFVYNS
+21 
-36 KSQKRK
+36 
-42 NRTTITKLNAMTK
+42 MTK

-70 ALAQRVATTPVTDVQ
+70 ALAQRVATTPVTDVK
-85 TGDYLLLVHSGKT
+85 TGDYLLLVHSDKT

-107 NTSTSNKNR
+107 NTSNKNR

-127 AYAGSKIENSAYI
+127 AYAGSKIENNAYI

-163 TAKGYYE
+163 TAEGKNE
-170 KDYYP
+170 SDYYP
-175 AHITTGSSANAFE
+175 AHITTGSSVNAFE

-194 GCFALKS
+194 GFALK
-201 TTSVTNLFGNKVNS
+201 TTTTKKKWFSSEKNATL
-215 TPTIYVVNNNNSQ
+215 TAYVVNNTNSQ
-228 IGYYGG
+228 IGYHGG

-267 GKVRESVKVNAVDG
+267 GKVRTSVNVNAVDG

-296 IAAPTLKPEGIYH
+296 IAATAIKPEGIYH
-309 DGAATSY
+309 DGAPTSY
-316 NLQLAST
+316 DLQLAST

-355 NSLKLRAEAQANNL
+355 NSLELRAEAQANNL

-382 PFDGLKFHNV
+382 PYDGLKFHNV
-392 GSGTTAMSKIA
+392 GSGTTAMSKLK

-421 WKIYKISDNAFGLY
+421 WNVYKISDNAFGLY
-435 AKDWKKTNVAW
+435 GYNNWLLGSGNVAW
-446 KLNDSKVSFEKID
+446 KLNGSEVSFEKID
-459 ASAPNTSDAFAF
+459 ANAPNTSDAFAF

-482 HDSEADDAAFATTC
+482 HNSEADDAAFATTC
-496 APFNFAIEGDDVK
+496 APFNFAIVGDDVK

-577 VFGRDKVTH
+577 VFGRDKVTR
-586 HVGFYNA
+586 HVGFYA
-593 SGDDALPAN
+593 AAGDAPLPAN

-637 ADNAP
+637 ADSAP

>member
-1 MVLPQK
+1 
-7 TWATLGSLAQKLQF
+7 
-21 CTEFWQPLRGFVYNS
+21 
-36 KSQKRK
+36 
-42 NRTTITKLNAMTK
+42 MTK

-98 AADGSWAYI
+98 AANGSWAYI
-107 NTSTSNKNR
+107 NTSDKNR
-116 VSTDAASLGTT
+116 VNTDDASLGTT
-127 AYAGSKIENSAYI
+127 AYAGSKIENNAYI
-140 WHVEKQSDGK
+140 WHVEKQSDDK

-175 AHITTGSSANAFE
+175 AHITTGSSANANAFE

-355 NSLKLRAEAQANNL
+355 NSLELRAEAQANNL

-382 PFDGLKFHNV
+382 PYDGLQFHNV
-392 GSGTTAMSKIA
+392 GSGTTAVSLATPSNVTELKLSSKIGT
-403 LSDITE
+403 DI
-409 LGLSPAGGGHDT
+409 

-435 AKDWKKTNVAW
+435 CYGEWVYDRGNVAW
-446 KLNDSKVSFEKID
+446 KLNGSKVSFEKID

-471 QAIEAT
+471 QAIEPT

-482 HDSEADDAAFATTC
+482 HDSEADNAAFATTC
-496 APFNFAIEGDDVK
+496 APFNFAIMGDDVK

-577 VFGRDKVTH
+577 VFGRDKVTR

-593 SGDDALPAN
+593 SGDAALPAN
-602 RAYLNK
+602 RAYLDK
-608 PAQEAVNAVAMN
+608 PAQEAANAVAMN
-620 FGNGMVTNIN
+620 FGDGTVTNIN

-637 ADNAP
+637 ADSAP

>member
-1 MVLPQK
+1 
-7 TWATLGSLAQKLQF
+7 
-21 CTEFWQPLRGFVYNS
+21 
-36 KSQKRK
+36 
-42 NRTTITKLNAMTK
+42 MTK
-55 KLATLVAMLACCVFG
+55 KLATLVAMLVCCVFG
-70 ALAQRVATTPVTDVQ
+70 ALAQRVATTPATDVQ
-85 TGDYLLLVHSGKT
+85 TGDYLLLVHSDKT

-107 NTSTSNKNR
+107 NTSNKNR

-127 AYAGSKIENSAYI
+127 AYAGSKIENNAYI

-163 TAKGYYE
+163 TAKGR
-170 KDYYP
+170 KDSDYYP
-175 AHITTGSSANAFE
+175 QHITTSSSANAFE

-194 GCFALKS
+194 GFALKS
-201 TTSVTNLFGNKVNS
+201 TTSITNWRGQVTS
-215 TPTIYVVNNNNSQ
+215 TPSIYVVNNDNSQ
-228 IGYYGG
+228 IGYHGG
-234 YDDSKIESQS
+234 YDDSKIESTG
-244 EIARVEFYPLQAFT
+244 EIARVEFYLLQAFT
-258 ELTYNYVFD
+258 ELTYNYWFD
-267 GKVRESVKVNAVDG
+267 GKVRTSVKVNAVDG

-316 NLQLAST
+316 DLQLAST

-355 NSLKLRAEAQANNL
+355 KDLNLRAEAQADNL

-382 PFDGLKFHNV
+382 PYDGLQFHNV
-392 GSGTTAMSKIA
+392 GSGSTAQSQAIISTITKLWLSSVAGKDKWNIKKLSDTTFSLYSNDLAWKFDGSKIA
-403 LSDITE
+403 
-409 LGLSPAGGGHDT
+409 
-421 WKIYKISDNAFGLY
+421 F
-435 AKDWKKTNVAW
+435 
-446 KLNDSKVSFEKID
+446 
-459 ASAPNTSDAFAF
+459 SAPNTSDAFAF

-496 APFNFAIEGDDVK
+496 APFNFAIVGDDVK

-522 DMKEIE
+522 DMNEIE

-546 EVTVK
+546 GVTVK

-577 VFGRDKVTH
+577 VFGRDKDTR

-593 SGDDALPAN
+593 SGDAPLPAN

>member
-1 MVLPQK
+1 
-7 TWATLGSLAQKLQF
+7 
-21 CTEFWQPLRGFVYNS
+21 
-36 KSQKRK
+36 
-42 NRTTITKLNAMTK
+42 MTK

-85 TGDYLLLVHSGKT
+85 TGDYLLLVHSDKT

-107 NTSTSNKNR
+107 NTSNKNR

-140 WHVEKQSDGK
+140 WHVKKQSDGK

-163 TAKGYYE
+163 TAEGKNGS
-170 KDYYP
+170 DYYP

-194 GCFALKS
+194 GFALK
-201 TTSVTNLFGNKVNS
+201 TTTTKKAKFVWEKDAVLTA
-215 TPTIYVVNNNNSQ
+215 YVVNNDNSR

-234 YDDSKIESQS
+234 YDDSKIESKN

-267 GKVRESVKVNAVDG
+267 GEVRTSVKVNAVDG

-296 IAAPTLKPEGIYH
+296 IAAPTIKPEGIYH

-355 NSLKLRAEAQANNL
+355 NSLELRAEAQANNL

-382 PFDGLKFHNV
+382 PYDGLQFHNV
-392 GSGTTAMSKIA
+392 GSGTTAVSLATPSNVTELKLLSKIGT
-403 LSDITE
+403 DI
-409 LGLSPAGGGHDT
+409 

-435 AKDWKKTNVAW
+435 CYGEWVYDRGNVAW
-446 KLNDSKVSFEKID
+446 KLNGSKVSFEKID

-482 HDSEADDAAFATTC
+482 HDSEADNAAFATTC
-496 APFNFAIEGDDVK
+496 APFNFAIVGDDVK

-539 KAAMGVS
+539 KAAMGVRK
-546 EVTVK
+546 VTVK

-577 VFGRDKVTH
+577 VFGRDNVTR
-586 HVGFYNA
+586 HVGFYTA
-593 SGDDALPAN
+593 AGAAALPAN
-602 RAYLNK
+602 RAYLDK

>member
-1 MVLPQK
+1 
-7 TWATLGSLAQKLQF
+7 
-21 CTEFWQPLRGFVYNS
+21 
-36 KSQKRK
+36 
-42 NRTTITKLNAMTK
+42 MTK

-175 AHITTGSSANAFE
+175 AHITTGSSANANAFE

-355 NSLKLRAEAQANNL
+355 NSLELRAEAQANNL

-382 PFDGLKFHNV
+382 PYDGLQFHNV
-392 GSGTTAMSKIA
+392 GSGTTAVSKIA

-482 HDSEADDAAFATTC
+482 HDSEADNAAFATTC
-496 APFNFAIEGDDVK
+496 APFNFAIVGDDVK

-577 VFGRDKVTH
+577 VFGRDKVTR
-586 HVGFYNA
+586 HVGFYA
-593 SGDDALPAN
+593 AAGDAPLPAN

-637 ADNAP
+637 ADSAP

>member
-1 MVLPQK
+1 
-7 TWATLGSLAQKLQF
+7 
-21 CTEFWQPLRGFVYNS
+21 
-36 KSQKRK
+36 
-42 NRTTITKLNAMTK
+42 MTK

-70 ALAQRVATTPVTDVQ
+70 ALAQKVATTPATDVQ
-85 TGDYLLLVHSGKT
+85 TGDYLLLVHSDKT

-107 NTSTSNKNR
+107 NTSNKNR
-116 VSTDAASLGTT
+116 VNTDDASLGTT
-127 AYAGSKIENSAYI
+127 AYAGSKIENNAYI

-163 TAKGYYE
+163 TARGYYE

-188 LIALSD
+188 LLALSD
-194 GCFALKS
+194 GFALKS
-201 TTSVTNLFGNKVNS
+201 TTAVTNIIGTKVNR
-215 TPTIYVVNNNNSQ
+215 TPTIYVVNNDNSQ
-228 IGYYGG
+228 IGYHGG
-234 YDDSKIESQS
+234 YDDSKIESKS

-267 GKVRESVKVNAVDG
+267 GKVRASVKVNAVDG

-309 DGAATSY
+309 DGAALSY
-316 NLQLAST
+316 DLQLAST

-340 AGAGTEGRTMLYANG
+340 AGAGTDGRTMLYANG
-355 NSLKLRAEAQANNL
+355 NSLKLRAEAQADNL

-382 PFDGLKFHNV
+382 PYDGLKFHNV
-392 GSGTTAMSKIA
+392 GSGTTAMSKLK
-403 LSDITE
+403 LSVQTKLWLEPDF
-409 LGLSPAGGGHDT
+409 GGGDDT
-421 WKIYKISDNAFGLY
+421 WKIYKISDKAFGLN
-435 AKDWKKTNVAW
+435 AKDWKDSNVAW
-446 KLNDSKVSFEKID
+446 KLNGSEVSFEKID
-459 ASAPNTSDAFAF
+459 ANAPNTSDAFAF

-482 HDSEADDAAFATTC
+482 HDSEADGAAFATTC
-496 APFNFAIEGDDVK
+496 APFNFAIVGDDVK

-522 DMKEIE
+522 DMNEIK

-539 KAAMGVS
+539 KAAMGVN

-577 VFGRDKVTH
+577 VFGRHQVTR
-586 HVGFYNA
+586 HVGFYTA
-593 SGDDALPAN
+593 AGDAPLPAN
-602 RAYLNK
+602 RAYLDK
-608 PAQEAVNAVAMN
+608 PAQEAANAVAMN
-620 FGNGMVTNIN
+620 FGDGTVTNIN

-637 ADNAP
+637 ADSAP
-642 IYDLSGRRVQRTV
+642 IYDLSGRRVQHTV

>member
-1 MVLPQK
+1 
-7 TWATLGSLAQKLQF
+7 
-21 CTEFWQPLRGFVYNS
+21 
-36 KSQKRK
+36 
-42 NRTTITKLNAMTK
+42 MTK

-175 AHITTGSSANAFE
+175 AHITTGSSANANAFE

-355 NSLKLRAEAQANNL
+355 KDLNLRAEAQANNL

-382 PFDGLKFHNV
+382 PYDGLQFHNV
-392 GSGTTAMSKIA
+392 GSGTTAVSLATPSNVTELKLSSKIGT
-403 LSDITE
+403 DI
-409 LGLSPAGGGHDT
+409 

-435 AKDWKKTNVAW
+435 CYGEWVYDRGNVAW
-446 KLNDSKVSFEKID
+446 KLNGSKVSFEKID

-482 HDSEADDAAFATTC
+482 HDSEADNAAFATTC
-496 APFNFAIEGDDVK
+496 APFNFAIVGDDVK

-522 DMKEIE
+522 DMSEIE

-577 VFGRDKVTH
+577 VFGRDKVTR
-586 HVGFYNA
+586 HVGFYTA
-593 SGDDALPAN
+593 AGDAPLPAN
-602 RAYLNK
+602 RAYLDK

>member
-1 MVLPQK
+1 
-7 TWATLGSLAQKLQF
+7 
-21 CTEFWQPLRGFVYNS
+21 
-36 KSQKRK
+36 
-42 NRTTITKLNAMTK
+42 MTK

-85 TGDYLLLVHSGKT
+85 TGVYMLRMKSDRIPGTDGAWVYYKDSHAYGESDNTALKVVTENPLSEDHYNYL
-98 AADGSWAYI
+98 W
-107 NTSTSNKNR
+107 R
-116 VSTDAASLGTT
+116 VVRKD
-127 AYAGSKIENSAYI
+127 
-140 WHVEKQSDGK
+140 DGK
-150 ITIQSVAQKTYWP
+150 ITIQSFTANTYWAKAKGGKPLIGNDDNKWVPNDFPMSETENAFTLEQNGHSGYKLKTYS
-163 TAKGYYE
+163 TRTYYSGLSQKSEE
-170 KDYYP
+170 KEVYVVDNVNL
-175 AHITTGSSANAFE
+175 SNSDKANA
-188 LIALSD
+188 AHS
-194 GCFALKS
+194 
-201 TTSVTNLFGNKVNS
+201 
-215 TPTIYVVNNNNSQ
+215 
-228 IGYYGG
+228 IGYQQTSATRS
-234 YDDSKIESQS
+234 DITF
-244 EIARVEFYPLQAFT
+244 EFYEVTQFPEKVSF
-258 ELTYNYVFD
+258 TYNYLY
-267 GKVRESVKVNAVDG
+267 DG
-281 EEYPTPTTAISLPDF
+281 ESKKTEKFDVYTYKPYPAITVPDF
-296 IAAPTLKPEGIYH
+296 IKANAPEGEIKPEDNGTTINIECTP
-309 DGAATSY
+309 D
-316 NLQLAST
+316 

-355 NSLKLRAEAQANNL
+355 KELKLRAEAQADNL

-382 PFDGLKFHNV
+382 PYDGLQFHNV
-392 GSGTTAMSKIA
+392 GSGTTAMSYLA
-403 LSDITE
+403 LSDQTE
-409 LGLSPAGGGHDT
+409 LGVSPGAGGGHDT
-421 WKIYKISDNAFGLY
+421 WNVYKISDNAFGLY
-435 AKDWKKTNVAW
+435 SYNNWWIGSGNVAW
-446 KLNDSKVSFEKID
+446 KLNGSKVSFEKID
-459 ASAPNTSDAFAF
+459 ANAPNTSDAFAF
-471 QAIEAT
+471 QTIEAT

-482 HDSEADDAAFATTC
+482 HDSEADNAAFATTC
-496 APFNFAIEGDDVK
+496 APFNFAIVGDDVK

-546 EVTVK
+546 QVTVK

-577 VFGRDKVTH
+577 VFGRDKVTR

-593 SGDDALPAN
+593 SGDAALPAN
-602 RAYLNK
+602 RAYLDK

-642 IYDLSGRRVQRTV
+642 IYDLSGRRVQHTV
-655 KGSLYIKGGR
+655 KGSLYIKVGR